1 MPKSPA
7 SLRLHGEKAA
17 SPIKQHNFFF
27 AASFWGLLKNRKMH
41 YYKMYKVVDSR
52 TPVKAQELEP
62 LRMGPTSTQFL
73 KIRSTGDNKTTAHFN
88 VVMPNTKT
96 ALSRYTRV
104 CMRGRFRM
112 HCVIANLDNT
122 STLLAFRALPLSAL
136 TESIT
141 VKFGNTVIARSN
153 VFNTR
158 LAAQYETSTAAHNK
172 YLSTSQCR
180 PDPVTRYE
188 TQTDL
193 TGAIGN
199 NPELDNST
207 SGMFNA
213 QYLGPS
219 GAGVD
224 SLKSN
229 ITAKSVKLVKIL
241 DLNRVTIEYEYEINE
256 VLPILPFSDSDPSDC
271 GIIGVDRVEITLTM
285 RPFTNALCSPSIINI
300 ISIFDNHEVT
310 ECLLLSSFIMPNAPS
325 PLTNYRYF
333 SPTEYVY
340 TATGPFNNIALRI
353 GKLPAIPS
361 KIMLFAAPSDAW
373 KYSITNYAADA
384 PRPEYAYNPI
394 NKADILFPITSLSV
408 DFCNSY
414 GVLKECDPSQ
424 LYEISAMSG
433 LQCSYDQFTGRASFA
448 NTYFNTNADM
458 ADPAPLIPMCFM
470 NSAPVFIDVARFLNI
485 PQNTVINAEYPA
497 DLNINVTVSNEA
509 LQACGVI
516 KAADGD
522 GFTFVNRYPAFNIPE
537 CKITA
542 IVLFDGYLTTSGGQS
557 SYSRVSVSQYEIEK
571 AKTI

>member
-1 MPKSPA
+1 M
-7 SLRLHGEKAA
+7 
-17 SPIKQHNFFF
+17 
-27 AASFWGLLKNRKMH
+27 KNRKMH

-73 KIRSTGDNKTTAHFN
+73 KIRSTGDNKTSAHFN

-104 CMRGRFRM
+104 CMRGRFQM
-112 HCVIANLDNT
+112 QYTIANNNNT

-141 VKFGNTVIARSN
+141 AKFGNTVISRSN

-193 TGAIGN
+193 TGGN
-199 NPELDNST
+199 VTPTLNNST

-213 QYLGPS
+213 QYLGSS
-219 GAGVD
+219 GLGVD

-229 ITAKSVKLVKIL
+229 ITAISARYFTTAPIASKVVDIL
-241 DLNRVTIEYEYEINE
+241 YEYEINE

-325 PLTNYRYF
+325 PLTSYRYF

-340 TATGPFNNIALRI
+340 TASGPFNNIALRI

-373 KYSITNYAADA
+373 KYGASYYAAAA
-384 PRPEYAYNPI
+384 PRPEYMYNPI

-414 GVLKECDPSQ
+414 GMLKECDPSQ

-448 NTYFNTNADM
+448 NTYFSTNADM
-458 ADPAPLIPMCFM
+458 ADPAPLIPLCFM

-509 LQACGVI
+509 LQACGSI
-516 KAADGD
+516 KNTVAP
-522 GFTFVNRYPAFNIPE
+522 GFTIAYRFPAFDIPE

>member
-1 MPKSPA
+1 M
-7 SLRLHGEKAA
+7 
-17 SPIKQHNFFF
+17 
-27 AASFWGLLKNRKMH
+27 KNRKMH

-112 HCVIANLDNT
+112 HYDINDTANT
-122 STLLAFRALPLSAL
+122 TTLLAFRALPLSAL

-141 VKFGNTVIARSN
+141 VKFGNTVISRSN

-193 TGAIGN
+193 TGAVGN
-199 NPELDNST
+199 FPELDNSV

-219 GAGVD
+219 GLGVD
-224 SLKSN
+224 SFKSN
-229 ITAKSVKLVKIL
+229 ITAISAKFVVYPLPGPDMPLYGVYI
-241 DLNRVTIEYEYEINE
+241 NYEYEINE

-271 GIIGVDRVEITLTM
+271 GIIGVDRVEVTLTM
-285 RPFTNALCSPSIINI
+285 RPFTNALCSPSIINTI
-300 ISIFDNHEVT
+300 QAFENHEVT

-325 PLTNYRYF
+325 PLTSYRYF

-340 TATGPFNNIALRI
+340 TASGPFNNIALRI

-373 KYSITNYAADA
+373 KYSTTNYAADV
-384 PRPEYAYNPI
+384 PRPEYSYNPI

-414 GVLKECDPSQ
+414 GMLKECDPSQ

-458 ADPAPLIPMCFM
+458 DDPAPLIPLCFM

-509 LQACGVI
+509 LQACGSI
-516 KAADGD
+516 KSTVAP
-522 GFTFVNRYPAFNIPE
+522 GFTFVNRFPAFNIPE